1 MSHMVSGDV
10 SLFGMSAG
18 NEAVR
23 ATFWLLGAR
32 DSLRA
37 QSHQNADG
45 TGIGYFDPDGTPRV
59 DKQPIAAFEDRR
71 FATEARQICSRTFV
85 AHVRRATNGALTM
98 ANTHPFCER
107 DRLFAH
113 NGVIGDV
120 PKLEEHLGES
130 LELVAGESDSE
141 RFFALIT
148 GEIDRHEGSVGAGIS
163 AAARWVVQTLPV
175 VSINFV
181 LVTATD
187 MWALRYPETNT
198 LFVLERAAGGGK
210 PGLATPLE
218 QTSSHGTRVHS
229 ETARDRAI
237 VVVASE
243 QMDEDPGWREVR
255 SGELLHV
262 GPSLT
267 LESEILLEGPPA
279 HPA

>member
-1 MSHMVSGDV
+1 MCR
-10 SLFGMSAG
+10 LFGMSAG
-18 NEAVR
+18 DEAVT

-45 TGIGYFDPDGTPRV
+45 TGIGYFSADGTPHV

-71 FATEARQICSRTFV
+71 FATEARELCSRTFV
-85 AHVRRATNGALTM
+85 AHVRHATNGALTM

-120 PKLEEHLGES
+120 TKLEQHLGAS
-130 LELVAGESDSE
+130 RELLAGESDSE

-148 GEIDRHEGSVGAGIS
+148 AEIDRQDGSVAAGIR

-181 LVTATD
+181 LITATD

-198 LFVLERAAGGGK
+198 LFVLKRPAGGGK
-210 PGLATPLE
+210 PGGATPLE
-218 QTSSHGTRVHS
+218 QVSSHGTRFHS
-229 ETARDRAI
+229 EPARDRPI

-243 QMDEDPGWREVR
+243 QMDDDSAWREVR

-267 LESEILLEGPPA
+267 LESEILFEGPPP
-279 HPA
+279 HRM